1 MKILGLNIFHPD
13 SSATLIVD
21 NKIVSAAEE
30 ERFTKIK
37 HYSGFP
43 INSIKYC
50 LEESKISLDDIDFI
64 AVNYNKKYNLKEKV
78 IFGLKNINL
87 NYVNRLIFLVRKSNL
102 ETIFYDEFKKN
113 IPKEKFQYI
122 PHHISHIASSYFFS
136 GFDDCSGFSF
146 DASGDFSTAETYSI
160 KNNKIQITKKA
171 IFPHSMGIFYQALT
185 QFLGFKNYGE
195 EYKFMGLSSY
205 GKPNYLNEVKKLI
218 RFDNDNLFKMNL
230 DYFLHHKKGFSYNFD
245 GHVPVFA
252 DLYSKKM
259 EEIFGEERKMNE
271 PLNQKHMDISCSVQK
286 VFEDIVFK
294 ILANLYNEN
303 ESQNLCVA
311 GGCANNSSLNG
322 KLLDKTKFSNI
333 YISSN
338 VGDAGGALGAAAY
351 VNSIY
356 NKKVENFK
364 ISNFSL
370 GPSFSDEEVK
380 TEIESS
386 SNKDSFNSK
395 FNKDFNELTSFVTDK
410 IIDGKVIA
418 WFQGRMEF
426 GPRALGNR
434 SIIADPRIK
443 NMRDLINIKVKRRE
457 EFRPF
462 APSILEENFDD
473 YFIHDI
479 KKIPFMNYVVKV
491 KKEQFDESPSVIH
504 VDGTSR
510 VQTVSE
516 KDNYRYYQLIK
527 NFYKKTS
534 VPILLNTSFNV
545 NGPINCTPKDAINC
559 FLDTNIDCLVMGNYI
574 LTKKNA

>member
-491 KKEQFDESPSVIH
+491 KKEKFDEIPSVIH